1 VLAQSPSIIAVIGAR
16 KRSQL
21 ADCLAATRLQFSA
34 GDLQQIG
41 AAVASAAVAG
51 ERYGEEQMR
60 QLDSERAE
68 NG

>member
-1 VLAQSPSIIAVIGAR
+1 V
-16 KRSQL
+16 
-21 ADCLAATRLQFSA
+21 AATRLQLSA

-41 AAVASAAVAG
+41 AAVASAALAG
-51 ERYGEEQMR
+51 QRFGGEQMR